1 MKKVAKIIA
10 IIGLLLIFSGLI
22 IEIIVLNNK
31 NKELNTQLMKK
42 TDSLESCNIRLEN
55 YQVENEALWD
65 NYYMNVS
72 EYGGEYY
79 E

>member
-10 IIGLLLIFSGLI
+10 IIGVVLVISGLI
-22 IEIIVLNNK
+22 IEIIILNNK
-31 NKELNTQLMKK
+31 LKDTKDTLNAQL
-42 TDSLESCNIRLEN
+42 SENIKLKS
-55 YQVENEALWD
+55 ENEALWD

>member
-10 IIGLLLIFSGLI
+10 IIGVVLVISGLI
-22 IEIIVLNNK
+22 IEIIILNNK
-31 NKELNTQLMKK
+31 LKDTKDTLNAQL
-42 TDSLESCNIRLEN
+42 SENIKLKS
-55 YQVENEALWD
+55 ENEALWD

-72 EYGGEYY
+72 EYGGDYY

>member
-10 IIGLLLIFSGLI
+10 IIGIVLIISGLI
-22 IEIIVLNNK
+22 IEIVILNNK
-31 NKELNTQLMKK
+31 LKDTKNTLDTQL
-42 TDSLESCNIRLEN
+42 SEN
-55 YQVENEALWD
+55 LKLKYENEALWE

>member
-10 IIGLLLIFSGLI
+10 IIGLVLIISGLI

-31 NKELNTQLMKK
+31 NKELNTQLM
-42 TDSLESCNIRLEN
+42 E
-55 YQVENEALWD
+55 

-72 EYGGEYY
+72 EYRGEYY

>member
-10 IIGLLLIFSGLI
+10 IIGIVLIISGLI

-31 NKELNTQLMKK
+31 NKELNTQLMEK
-42 TDSLESCNIRLEN
+42 TDSLESCNIRLIQ
-55 YQVENEALWD
+55 YQAENEALWD